1 MLVLA
6 KAMLSL
12 MIGFILSII
21 AGLILVPM
29 LKKKKARQNV
39 SIFLK
44 EKHKSKQGTPTMGGF
59 IFIIPTILAI
69 ILLLLTNR
77 IEFIICTVVFNDSL
91 NNEIFLPAIVDLTII
106 L

>member
-21 AGLILVPM
+21 SGLVLIPA
-29 LKKKKARQNV
+29 LKKKKAKQNV

-44 EKHKSKQGTPTMGGF
+44 EKHLNMEKPV
-59 IFIIPTILAI
+59 
-69 ILLLLTNR
+69 LL
-77 IEFIICTVVFNDSL
+77 D
-91 NNEIFLPAIVDLTII
+91 EI
-106 L
+106 